1 MTSTGKQDSAPVGAE
16 MMACY
21 RLAPGHS
28 RFTVQAFAGGLM
40 SFLAHSPT
48 FLVGDFAGELRLD
61 PETLAGASLQLTV
74 RADSLTLV
82 DRVRPADREEIEG
95 RMRGEVL
102 ETRLYPEIRFDSAE
116 ISGRPVAAHQYQL
129 HINGRL
135 SLHGVT
141 NPLGVDAQLQ
151 VYTDGV
157 RLTGE
162 APLRLSEY
170 RIRPVTAL
178 GGAIRLN
185 DQLRV
190 AFDLVA
196 WKEGCRPEGP

>member
-1 MTSTGKQDSAPVGAE
+1 
-16 MMACY
+16 MACY
-21 RLAPGHS
+21 RPEPAHS

-48 FLVGDFAGELRLD
+48 FLVRDFAGEFRLD
-61 PETLAGASLQLTV
+61 PDPLAGASLQLTA

-95 RMRGEVL
+95 RMRAEVL
-102 ETRLYPEIRFDSAE
+102 ETRLYPEIRFGSTE
-116 ISGRPVAAHQYQL
+116 ISGRPAAAHEYQL
-129 HINGRL
+129 RINGRL
-135 SLHGVT
+135 SLHGAT

-157 RLTGE
+157 RLSGE
-162 APLRLSEY
+162 FPLRLSEY
-170 RIRPVTAL
+170 GIRPVTAL

-185 DQLRV
+185 DTLRV